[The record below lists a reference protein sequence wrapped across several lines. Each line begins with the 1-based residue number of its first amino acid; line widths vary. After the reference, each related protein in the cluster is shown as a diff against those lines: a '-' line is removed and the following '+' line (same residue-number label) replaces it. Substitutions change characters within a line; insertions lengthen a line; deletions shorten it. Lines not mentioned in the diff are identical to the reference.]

1 MAYYACLSSALS
13 HLQIF
18 NDHHLIIDYY
28 RVFRIIYSNIPYNGL
43 LTHCFF
49 FLHFFVCVYLSL
61 LLEFAGGNELY
72 FPSTQIVCNANAMA
86 NYYCACVM
94 CIRARCLWL
103 WGRCSYFQFLSV
115 LGAKRTCTTG
125 MITVCLKRKYEFL
138 TTKYLRVHVCEKKNK
153 INKGKDRS
161 IKYTEFKL
169 NTKKKCW
176 SSSSGINDGG
186 LTICNALFITR
197 IYNTHTAYR
206 YKRCPSSHHHQQCDW
221 YAISDYVQWCRLEFQ
236 QITHTVHTVILP
248 TSCPASHIW
257 EIYWKK
263 SLFYWAI
270 ETTNRTWKWNRDW
283 HIACPSA
290 TLRFRPTSTAH
301 SQPIHVDL

>member
-1 MAYYACLSSALS
+1 
-13 HLQIF
+13 
-18 NDHHLIIDYY
+18 
-28 RVFRIIYSNIPYNGL
+28 
-43 LTHCFF
+43 
-49 FLHFFVCVYLSL
+49 
-61 LLEFAGGNELY
+61 
-72 FPSTQIVCNANAMA
+72 
-86 NYYCACVM
+86 M

-221 YAISDYVQWCRLEFQ
+221 YAISDYVHCTVMPIGISTDHTYCAHRNTSYILSRIAYMRNLLEK
-236 QITHTVHTVILP
+236 VSILLG
-248 TSCPASHIW
+248 
-257 EIYWKK
+257 Y
-263 SLFYWAI
+263 
-270 ETTNRTWKWNRDW
+270 RD
-283 HIACPSA
+283 
-290 TLRFRPTSTAH
+290 
-301 SQPIHVDL
+301 DE